1 MAPPG
6 SPGPEG
12 FRQILMR
19 LQNGVAESLSSSTS
33 SPRHKG
39 RVKLAGHQ
47 ARPFLGLL
55 KGSEMRWIIDRAFSL
70 LLPHINKTSIT
81 IRS

>member
-19 LQNGVAESLSSSTS
+19 LQNGVAESLSSS

-55 KGSEMRWIIDRAFSL
+55 EGSEMRWIIDRAFSL
-70 LLPHINKTSIT
+70 RLPHINKTSIT